1 MFVFS
6 GRAVRAALFSIA
18 LGTFVVSAN
27 AQQATFTLPFE
38 THWNNAV
45 LPAGDYRMTPITNMY
60 PKVFSITGQG
70 KSFYIL
76 AGVGNVGQDSE
87 TNSYLRVENVGN
99 LHVVR
104 EYVSGLTGRT
114 YSFSTPKTI
123 QTQLAAAGS
132 SQQEIANVAVIA
144 RH

>member
-1 MFVFS
+1 MFVSS

-18 LGTFVVSAN
+18 LGTFVASAN
-27 AQQATFTLPFE
+27 AQQASFTLPFE

-45 LPAGDYRMTPITNMY
+45 LPAGDYRMSTVSTMY
-60 PKVFSITGQG
+60 PKVFSVTGQG

-76 AGVGNVGQDSE
+76 AGVGNAGEDSE
-87 TNSYLRVENVGN
+87 TNSYLRVENAGN

-104 EYVSGLTGRT
+104 EYVSGFTGKT
-114 YSFSTPKTI
+114 YHFTTPKNI

-132 SQQEIANVAVIA
+132 SQQEISNVAVIA